1 MNRLLLTCAALLCLA
16 GAMSATAQTTRGIKG
31 VLAEATP
38 VVLVKE
44 GFKSVEGP
52 LPQPD
57 GGLLFGNNQDN
68 QIVRIAPDGTVS
80 AWFENS
86 GGANALT
93 RMPNGD
99 IVATLVGDKVVAVMK
114 PGAPPRPLVTGY
126 NGTPFNRPN
135 DLVAS
140 RRGDLYFTDT
150 AAPGAPAGTLPA
162 AVYQINEQGVL
173 TRITTD
179 IAQPNGVALSPDDD
193 TLYVANTAGEYI
205 IAFDLDRKGRPGKRR
220 DFARLTMPAAQNGAP
235 ASSGADG
242 IAVDAEGRVFVATAL
257 GVQVFSSKGKALGT
271 IELPR
276 TPQNLAFAGSGRS
289 SLYVV
294 GRGAV
299 YRIATLTHGPDRE
312 GK

>member
-1 MNRLLLTCAALLCLA
+1 MKRVLLTCAAMVSLA

-31 VLAEATP
+31 VVAEATP
-38 VVLVKE
+38 VVLVKD

-68 QIVRIAPDGTVS
+68 QIVRIAPDGTVT

-86 GGANALT
+86 GGANALM

-114 PGAPPRPLVTGY
+114 PGSTPRPLVTGY

-140 RRGDLYFTDT
+140 RRGDIYFTDT
-150 AAPGAPAGTLPA
+150 AAVGSSSATLPA
-162 AVYQINEQGVL
+162 AVYHISEQGVL

-179 IAQPNGVALSPDDD
+179 IARPNGVALSPDDD

-220 DFARLTMPAAQNGAP
+220 DFAQLAMPAPQDGAP
-235 ASSGADG
+235 PSSGADG
-242 IAVDAEGRVFVATAL
+242 IAVDAEGRLFVATTL
-257 GVQVFSSKGKALGT
+257 GVQVFSSKGKPLGT